1 MAAHLPD
8 GEPDMVN
15 RVRQGGTIYDLAMP
29 NPITGTYPR
38 AAVAP

>member
-15 RVRQGGTIYDLAMP
+15 RVRKGGTIYDLEMP
-29 NPITGTYPR
+29 NLITGAYPR